1 MELPKVEPAFLKA
14 SDVPDFKTL
23 KEYELCEALSK
34 VINRENLLGVQRIG
48 MLWRIYLK
56 NTESRVKILANSVQL
71 RNVSV
76 NVFSNN
82 PLRARLAEGETDQ
95 NIIKVTIKDFPLSKA
110 NSAIES
116 YLINQG
122 IKLKTK
128 PEYAKA
134 RNELN
139 ELTEWLNG
147 DRIIFVEKFD
157 EPLPRKT
164 WISGS
169 SVRIFHR
176 GQPSNTKRV
185 CSNCHQ
191 EGHFKQQCTSGP
203 CCVVCK
209 GKNHSPGDKECP
221 GTAKNPHKSV
231 TTFAGKKD
239 VLSNFY
245 PCDVKVFGFI
255 HKSSEHAFCYAHA
268 TQTGKDKVAER
279 ILQAGSAFQAK
290 IEASALP
297 YSPAWE
303 EKKEDVMQQILLAKA
318 KCCQEFHDKLMNT
331 EGIFAESVPNDL
343 FWSTGLS
350 KEVTMVVKKSSWP
363 GKNRMGKL
371 LSTVKEAIFDSNSD
385 G

>member
-1 MELPKVEPAFLKA
+1 MELPRVEPAFLKA
-14 SDVPDFKTL
+14 KDVPEFKSL
-23 KEYELCEALSK
+23 KEYELCEAISK
-34 VINRENLLGVQRIG
+34 VINKENLLGVQRIG

-56 NTESRVKILANSVQL
+56 STESRVKLLANSVQL

-76 NVFSNN
+76 SVFSNN

-116 YLINQG
+116 YLIQQG

-128 PEYAKA
+128 IEYAKA
-134 RNELN
+134 RNENN

-176 GQPSNTKRV
+176 DQPNNTKRV
-185 CSNCHQ
+185 CSNCQQ
-191 EGHFKQQCTSGP
+191 EGHFKQQCSNDP

-209 GKNHSPGDKECP
+209 GKKHSPGDKECP

-231 TTFAGKKD
+231 TVFAGRQD

-245 PCDVKVFGFI
+245 LCDVNIFGFT

-268 TQTGKDKVAER
+268 IQTGKDKVAER
-279 ILQAGSAFQAK
+279 ILQAGSALQAK
-290 IEASALP
+290 IEASSLP

-303 EKKEDVMQQILLAKA
+303 EKKEDVMQQVLLAKA
-318 KCCQEFHDKLMNT
+318 KCCQDFYDKLMNT
-331 EGIFAESVPNDL
+331 DGVFAEAVPNDL
-343 FWSTGLS
+343 FWSTGLN
-350 KEVTMVVKKSSWP
+350 KDVTMCVKKSSWP

-371 LSTVKEAIFDSNSD
+371 LSTVKEVIQDNGD

>member
-1 MELPKVEPAFLKA
+1 MDLPKVEPAFLKA
-14 SDVPDFKTL
+14 RDIPEFKTL
-23 KEYELCEALSK
+23 KEYELCEAVSK
-34 VINRENLLGVQRIG
+34 VISRENLLGVQRIG

-56 NTESRVKILANSVQL
+56 NTESRVKLLANSVQL
-71 RNVSV
+71 RSVNVS
-76 NVFSNN
+76 VFSNN
-82 PLRARLAEGETDQ
+82 PLRARLEEGETDQ

-116 YLINQG
+116 YLIQQG

-128 PEYAKA
+128 TQYAKA
-134 RNELN
+134 RNENN
-139 ELTEWLNG
+139 ELTDWLNE
-147 DRIIFVEKFD
+147 DQMIFVEKFD

-176 GQPSNTKRV
+176 DQPSNNKKV

-191 EGHFKQQCTSGP
+191 EGHFKQKCSNDP
-203 CCVVCK
+203 CCIVCK

-221 GTAKNPHKSV
+221 GTAKNTHKSV
-231 TTFAGKKD
+231 TTFAGKRD
-239 VLSNFY
+239 VLSSFFL
-245 PCDVKVFGFI
+245 CDVNVFGFT

-268 TQTGKDKVAER
+268 IQTGKEKFEER
-279 ILQAGSAFQAK
+279 ILQAGSALQAK
-290 IEASALP
+290 IEASSLP

-303 EKKEDVMQQILLAKA
+303 ENKEEVMQQVLLAKA
-318 KCCQEFHDKLMNT
+318 KDCPEFQDKLMNT
-331 EGIFAESVPNDL
+331 EGVFVEAVPNDL
-343 FWSTGLS
+343 FWSTGLN
-350 KEVTMVVKKSSWP
+350 KEVTMTVKKSSWP

-371 LSTVKEAIFDSNSD
+371 LSTVKEIILDNNGD